1 MKKLI
6 LSIFL
11 SSFILVSFAQRFN
24 GGAMIGMTTTQVAG
38 DSYSGFHKVG
48 AAAGVF
54 VNFQPV
60 DHSSVQFELQF
71 LQKGSRKSANAVKE
85 DYETYLLRLNYIEM
99 PLLYQYHFG
108 WFLLEAGPSVG
119 IFMSGYEEFNGGDQ
133 KRDDFATA
141 TFQLNFGVVFTVAEN
156 FKFGIRTNN
165 SLTNLRST
173 NNTGDVRRI
182 FPNNYGQF
190 NDVLL
195 FSFSYQFLHWGN

>member
-6 LSIFL
+6 LTIIL
-11 SSFILVSFAQRFN
+11 ISFVFIGFAQRFN
-24 GGAMIGMTTTQVAG
+24 GGAMVGMTTSQVAG
-38 DSYSGFHKVG
+38 DSYSGFNKVG
-48 AAAGVF
+48 GSAGVF

-60 DHSSVQFELQF
+60 HHSSIQFELQF
-71 LQKGSRKSANAVKE
+71 IQKGSRKNANAVKE
-85 DYETYLLRLNYIEM
+85 DYESYLLRLSYIEM

-108 WFLLEAGPSVG
+108 WFLLEAGPSLAF
-119 IFMSGYEEFNGGDQ
+119 FMSGHEEFNGADQ
-133 KRDDFATA
+133 KRDDFATL
-141 TFQLNFGVVFTVAEN
+141 TFQFNFGVVFTIAKN

-190 NDVLL
+190 NDVIL
-195 FSFSYQFLHWGN
+195 FSFAYQFLHWGE